1 MMEQNYEKDEQMR
14 IEVRDVKKGEEIMEL
29 GKNRVDER
37 KREEEVMKI
46 REKGDMREEEENMLD
61 LMRRMEEKGDEKIEV
76 EKIKIEGIGEEINE
90 SLKREEEKR

>member
-1 MMEQNYEKDEQMR
+1 MR